1 MSGPLLLCARHE
13 LTLAVRSR
21 WTQIFAGVFGI
32 LSLAVSGSG
41 YVLSGGSGVQDFA
54 RTSASLIE
62 LVLLLVPLTALLVG
76 VTSLAGERGAAE
88 LLYSQ
93 PVGRHTI
100 LFGRLLGLFTALLAA
115 QALGFGGAGL
125 AIFSQSGGEG
135 VGGFLLLM
143 VGSAAL
149 TAVFLGIAGVLAA
162 GGPGRRSRA
171 LALGLVVWF
180 VTAVLFDVVALGAA
194 SLLPS
199 GAASRV
205 LIVAVVV
212 NPTDAIRTA
221 TLLGTEGTAAFG
233 AASLALLRFT
243 HGSAGAFGLL
253 GASVALW
260 IVAAAAVAAWRLS
273 RTDL

>member
-1 MSGPLLLCARHE
+1 
-13 LTLAVRSR
+13 
-21 WTQIFAGVFGI
+21 
-32 LSLAVSGSG
+32 
-41 YVLSGGSGVQDFA
+41 
-54 RTSASLIE
+54 
-62 LVLLLVPLTALLVG
+62 
-76 VTSLAGERGAAE
+76 
-88 LLYSQ
+88 
-93 PVGRHTI
+93 
-100 LFGRLLGLFTALLAA
+100 
-115 QALGFGGAGL
+115 
-125 AIFSQSGGEG
+125 
-135 VGGFLLLM
+135 M